1 MTESKSEPAHWREI
15 VPSPKWI
22 RVQFAGEFIA
32 DSENVLILR
41 EQRRPPVY
49 YFPREDVSMDF
60 FKSSD
65 YTTDSDGMGTASF
78 WDIKVG
84 EREVKNAAWSY
95 EDPAEAIT
103 DLQGYIA
110 FKWDKMDAWFE
121 EAEQVLVHPR
131 DPYKRVDT
139 LLSTK
144 HIEVEVAGVKVADSH
159 KPMLLFE
166 TGLPTR
172 YYLPRV
178 DVRTDLLVPSDTITR
193 CPYKGE
199 ANYFSVQV
207 GDQLVEDIAWYY
219 PYPTPEVPKISNLT
233 CFYDERVDAVYI
245 DGELQE

>member
-1 MTESKSEPAHWREI
+1 MSDSKQQPVRWNEI

-22 RVQFAGEFIA
+22 RVQVGGEFIA
-32 DSENVLILR
+32 DSNNVLILR
-41 EQRRPPVY
+41 EQRRPPEY
-49 YFPREDVSMDF
+49 YFPREDVTMEFLEPSDF
-60 FKSSD
+60 SSN
-65 YTTDSDGMGTASF
+65 SDGKGEASY
-78 WDIKVG
+78 WNIDVDD
-84 EREVKNAAWSY
+84 RDVKNAALSY
-95 EDPAEAIT
+95 ENPSEKIS
-103 DLQGYIA
+103 DLKGYIT

-131 DPYKRVDT
+131 DPYKRLDT

-159 KPMLLFE
+159 EPILLFE

-178 DVRTDLLVPSDTITR
+178 DVRTDLLVPSETITR

-199 ANYFSVQV
+199 AHYFSVKV
-207 GDQLVEDIAWYY
+207 DDQLVEDIAWYY
-219 PYPTPEVPKISNLT
+219 PYPTPEVPKIANLI
-233 CFYDERVDAVYI
+233 CFYDEHVDAVYI